1 MGIKHIMIKITSGVL
16 FIIGIFLLL
25 MSVSVDNSLHICK
38 WLAYTLGLFVCSYI
52 ILLGSYWLYRRI
64 EQ

>member
-1 MGIKHIMIKITSGVL
+1 MIKITSGVL

>member
-1 MGIKHIMIKITSGVL
+1 MMKNSLIKISSSVL

-25 MSVSVDNSLHICK
+25 MSVSVDNSLHICE
-38 WLAYTLGLFVCSYI
+38 WLAYTLGLFICSYI